1 MSNPTTVVGKL
12 IAAVVSIFHKA
23 EPIVDEIVNDANIF
37 VNEFKILEASD
48 VGQFVEVG
56 LETLIP
62 ASTGLIEAAK
72 LWLPRVSVL
81 LTNIQSE
88 ESKTDEQKVQ
98 DLLAYANTLKAND
111 NVLYAGLMNTLN
123 VAYQQ
128 FRANNQGV
136 VLPVSQ
142 SLAIAPVSHD
152 PSLGTE

>member
-1 MSNPTTVVGKL
+1 MSNPTTAVGKL

-98 DLLAYANTLKAND
+98 DLLAYANTLKVND